1 MYRLIL
7 VRFDRD
13 TGRFEDEEFNKFCA
27 EQSIVR
33 IEKEFI
39 NTGGEIYYSFFIEY
53 VSRKVSRG
61 KTSTDD
67 LSELELAQYNA
78 LRDWRNELA
87 SGEGIPA
94 YIIMYNSQ
102 IHDIVKR
109 QPEIKARLDKG
120 NLLIIS
126 PFEESV
132 TAVTPRTCL
141 IRNNLIVELADKIVI
156 GYASPGG
163 QISKLLHD
171 LDKPLELLDYS
182 G

>member
-13 TGRFEDEEFNKFCA
+13 TGRFEDEEFNKFCT

-53 VSRKVSRG
+53 VSRKVCRG

-94 YIIMYNSQ
+94 YIIMYNS
-102 IHDIVKR
+102 
-109 QPEIKARLDKG
+109 
-120 NLLIIS
+120 
-126 PFEESV
+126 
-132 TAVTPRTCL
+132 
-141 IRNNLIVELADKIVI
+141 
-156 GYASPGG
+156 
-163 QISKLLHD
+163 
-171 LDKPLELLDYS
+171 
-182 G
+182 